1 MVSLIRL
8 QHMDMRSQ
16 NFTPIDI
23 ASKFLT
29 FSIFAS
35 LIELGIQHNV
45 RSSLMADLPHMLHSL
60 SAKSRPQHV
69 E

>member
-1 MVSLIRL
+1 
-8 QHMDMRSQ
+8 MDMRSQ

-45 RSSLMADLPHMLHSL
+45 RSSLKAAGFEELL
-60 SAKSRPQHV
+60 SARSGSIKGPV
-69 E
+69 